1 MKVLIPYNTKF
12 NYSQCKELFE
22 KYKNLIDDH
31 TDFFHIIFSTQ
42 FFSFLTDDNNFVGC
56 LYFYKTPDNKLMFNG
71 FANRKMHSYNLEA
84 IKLATSW
91 FNTDIYAK
99 TSHKTAAFC
108 LLRAGF
114 VKFDNQ
120 LYVKKKGDSYGR

>member
-1 MKVLIPYNTKF
+1 
-12 NYSQCKELFE
+12 
-22 KYKNLIDDH
+22 
-31 TDFFHIIFSTQ
+31 
-42 FFSFLTDDNNFVGC
+42 
-56 LYFYKTPDNKLMFNG
+56 MFNG

-114 VKFDNQ
+114 VKCDNQ